1 MLLLCASDAE
11 TLLEA
16 VHTPAGVHQLLLA
29 GVERMTL
36 GANFNLQF
44 LLGGTGFPSFAAH
57 AAYDCLLIIR
67 MDLFLHANFTSFFL
81 YGWQIHGWLPM
92 SRRGNYN
99 TVLLPMQG
107 FLEISAGKT
116 GNFSNFFPPYFN

>member
-16 VHTPAGVHQLLLA
+16 VHTPAGVHHLLLA

-57 AAYDCLLIIR
+57 ATNDRLLIIR
-67 MDLFLHANFTSFFL
+67 MDLFLHANFTSFSITDGRFM
-81 YGWQIHGWLPM
+81 GGCP
-92 SRRGNYN
+92 
-99 TVLLPMQG
+99 
-107 FLEISAGKT
+107 
-116 GNFSNFFPPYFN
+116 